1 MGDFKFIHCA
11 DIHLGSRF
19 KGVETEDAAEML
31 RMREAPAKS
40 LRKIID
46 LALSEKAS
54 FIVISGDLFEKT
66 AQPSDRKFFC
76 EEAARAKIPI
86 FISKGN
92 HDVERPW
99 DSAMPYPSNVRVFPA
114 EPESIFLKANS
125 TEVEVVGISFSGKRE
140 NRNIVSMLSGTP
152 GKFTVACVHCYV
164 EEIGE
169 GHPTAVCSMQDFLGK
184 NVDYWALGH
193 VHRRVVIRE
202 HPHAVYPG
210 NAQGRNGKETGP
222 KGAYVVE
229 VSDGKVSKMT
239 FAETQRIQWRN
250 LRADVTDLSF
260 ERLRSELSKVFSP
273 GDILSISFRGS
284 GALANRICSDP
295 GAFSAELQKSLGTRI
310 WEVSCDKCS
319 RTIEDDLQKDVS
331 DAEKALISGGRQTLE
346 EALDSAGFLRAH
358 RNSVASMSEK
368 ELIRAANEAASYL
381 LREIGG
387 HK

>member
-40 LRKIID
+40 LGKIID

-99 DSAMPYPSNVRVFPA
+99 DSAMPYPSNVRVFPT

-152 GKFTVACVHCYV
+152 ENSLWHASTAMWKRSAKATPPQYAAC
-164 EEIGE
+164 
-169 GHPTAVCSMQDFLGK
+169 
-184 NVDYWALGH
+184 
-193 VHRRVVIRE
+193 
-202 HPHAVYPG
+202 
-210 NAQGRNGKETGP
+210 
-222 KGAYVVE
+222 
-229 VSDGKVSKMT
+229 
-239 FAETQRIQWRN
+239 RI
-250 LRADVTDLSF
+250 
-260 ERLRSELSKVFSP
+260 
-273 GDILSISFRGS
+273 
-284 GALANRICSDP
+284 
-295 GAFSAELQKSLGTRI
+295 SLG
-310 WEVSCDKCS
+310 
-319 RTIEDDLQKDVS
+319 RTSIT
-331 DAEKALISGGRQTLE
+331 GRL
-346 EALDSAGFLRAH
+346 A
-358 RNSVASMSEK
+358 MS
-368 ELIRAANEAASYL
+368 
-381 LREIGG
+381 IGA
-387 HK
+387 